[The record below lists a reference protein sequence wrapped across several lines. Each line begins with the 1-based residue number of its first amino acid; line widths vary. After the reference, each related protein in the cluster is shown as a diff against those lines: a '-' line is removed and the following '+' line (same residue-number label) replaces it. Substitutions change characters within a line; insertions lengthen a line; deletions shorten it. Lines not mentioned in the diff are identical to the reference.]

1 MGRVTPFSNV
11 VIRCKMRLAMN
22 ADNLTEPSIYLRQST
37 KPDVACIKNSV
48 ENDMDQILIIK
59 VISALLYPLGFA
71 FILLLIA
78 FIVGTFRWKK
88 TSVFFKVSS
97 LIILLL
103 ATNPI
108 VASKLILSL
117 EQQYPQKHLS
127 EIEKHDAIIVLGGG
141 LRIPIKPALYTQ
153 IGFGSDRYWHA
164 ARLFKAGKAK
174 QIILIGG
181 NVYKQAG
188 YKGEAFYASELLQ
201 QWGVPASAIAIE
213 TSSRNTEQ
221 NFNNTA
227 NYFNTKGIKSVILI
241 TSAYHMPR
249 SLNIF
254 KQLQIKVTPASADVL
269 IRQQSS
275 PQIFKYLPSTGA
287 LTLTTIAAHE
297 YYGMW
302 FSSLKA
308 WIVKG

>member
-1 MGRVTPFSNV
+1 
-11 VIRCKMRLAMN
+11 
-22 ADNLTEPSIYLRQST
+22 
-37 KPDVACIKNSV
+37 
-48 ENDMDQILIIK
+48 MDQILIIK
-59 VISALLYPLGFA
+59 IISALLYPLGLA
-71 FILLLIA
+71 ALLFVLAIIVSIFQWRKIA
-78 FIVGTFRWKK
+78 ALLKL
-88 TSVFFKVSS
+88 SS

-103 ATNPI
+103 ASNPI
-108 VASKLILSL
+108 VASKLIQSL
-117 EQQYPQKHLS
+117 EQQYPQQNLS
-127 EIEKHDAIIVLGGG
+127 EIAEHDAIIVLGGG

-174 QIILIGG
+174 KIILIGG
-181 NVYKQAG
+181 NVYKQPG
-188 YKGEAFYASELLQ
+188 YKGEAYYASELLQ
-201 QWGVPASAIAIE
+201 QWGVPNSAIAIE
-213 TSSRNTEQ
+213 TNSRNTEQ

-227 NYFNTKGIKSVILI
+227 NYINTKGIESVLLV

-269 IRQQSS
+269 IRHQSS
-275 PQIFKYLPSTGA
+275 PQVFKYLPSTGA